1 MAPILMAGIIIV
13 NLALIFY
20 SVGIFIEQRRHQVT
34 QKVLFFLTLGIIFD
48 IVATACM
55 IIGSTNSPFS
65 LHGILGYSSLTG
77 MLVETSLAWRHR
89 LQNGDARV
97 SSGLHLYSRIAYF
110 WWVAAYITGALII
123 AMNRASS

>member
-1 MAPILMAGIIIV
+1 MAPILIAGIIIV

-20 SVGIFIEQRRHQVT
+20 TIGIIIEQRQHRVT
-34 QKVLFFLTLGIIFD
+34 GKVLTFLTMGVVFD
-48 IVATACM
+48 VVATTFM
-55 IIGSTNSPFS
+55 IIGSTKSPFS

-89 LQNGDARV
+89 LREGDREV
-97 SSGLHLYSRIAYF
+97 SGALHWYSRLAYF

-123 AMNRASS
+123 PLRQS